1 MVRSPATPQR
11 APTRAAAAA
20 CCQRSSSG
28 TRNVT
33 RCGSRKARP
42 RSSTASRRRSTCAKA
57 RSSAAPAPPAPVAR
71 RPSARASQP
80 TWSRSP
86 SRQARSKASAS
97 ALASSRSRASV
108 KPHRLR
114 IASIG
119 TKKIIHAGLEN
130 QVETRWR
137 TCGTLGITLRFP
149 RVQRNLAA
157 RPADTSHAVPGGLL
171 GKRPVLLGAALWLAA
186 CSQETGPIVIGVSGP
201 FSQPRGVAMRQA
213 AELAAAEINAKGG
226 VKGRPL
232 RLRGV
237 DDSGREDAAVRVA
250 EGLYRDPDGL
260 AVVGHLTSGTT
271 LAAARVYGGGA
282 NPGPLISPS
291 ASRPD
296 LSGINPDFFRVC
308 PSDLSHGPELARLDR
323 KSTRLNSS
331 HGYISYAVFC
341 LKKKKKQ

>member
-11 APTRAAAAA
+11 APSSAAAAA

-28 TRNVT
+28 
-33 RCGSRKARP
+33 
-42 RSSTASRRRSTCAKA
+42 
-57 RSSAAPAPPAPVAR
+57 
-71 RPSARASQP
+71 
-80 TWSRSP
+80 
-86 SRQARSKASAS
+86 
-97 ALASSRSRASV
+97 V

-186 CSQETGPIVIGVSGP
+186 CSQETGPIIIGVAGP

-232 RLRGV
+232 RLRV
-237 DDSGREDAAVRVA
+237 ADD
-250 EGLYRDPDGL
+250 
-260 AVVGHLTSGTT
+260 
-271 LAAARVYGGGA
+271 
-282 NPGPLISPS
+282 
-291 ASRPD
+291 
-296 LSGINPDFFRVC
+296 
-308 PSDLSHGPELARLDR
+308 
-323 KSTRLNSS
+323 
-331 HGYISYAVFC
+331 
-341 LKKKKKQ
+341 